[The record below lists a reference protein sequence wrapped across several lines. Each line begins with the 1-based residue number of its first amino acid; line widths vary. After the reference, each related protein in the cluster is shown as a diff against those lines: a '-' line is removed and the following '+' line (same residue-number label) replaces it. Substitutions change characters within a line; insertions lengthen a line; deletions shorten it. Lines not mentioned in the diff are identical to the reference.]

1 MACPWRSGSA
11 AAACGFEVASAVD
24 AQNARACH
32 RATKPVHA
40 CFGPRRRKHRVWAP
54 EALSGRTDANVTP
67 RAAWTASRG
76 RRRSKCKPSALA
88 ASPIASTAMPKCW
101 NSFIPAAAAPPSIA
115 VHAPVHS
122 DRPSGR
128 GELGPTSSASFSW
141 FLCCFY
147 AMRFDK
153 GLSRTSLPRLMYR
166 CRSGPEA

>member
-1 MACPWRSGSA
+1 MRWLVLGEAVRQQRLAVSKLPPRWMPKMLGRVIARRSPSTRA
-11 AAACGFEVASAVD
+11 L
-24 AQNARACH
+24 AR
-32 RATKPVHA
+32 
-40 CFGPRRRKHRVWAP
+40 GVWAP